1 MKSVLKK
8 PLGKALLS
16 ENGLPKPINILK
28 MTPSKMAALVAPNP
42 TPRPLQKGK
51 NDLTPIKAVLL
62 DNWREPR
69 NALNLWN
76 LSPAYDL

>member
-1 MKSVLKK
+1 
-8 PLGKALLS
+8 
-16 ENGLPKPINILK
+16 

-42 TPRPLQKGK
+42 TPRPFQKGK

-62 DNWREPR
+62 DNWREPC

>member
-1 MKSVLKK
+1 
-8 PLGKALLS
+8 
-16 ENGLPKPINILK
+16 
-28 MTPSKMAALVAPNP
+28 MTPSKMAAVVAPP
-42 TPRPLQKGK
+42 PRPLQKGK